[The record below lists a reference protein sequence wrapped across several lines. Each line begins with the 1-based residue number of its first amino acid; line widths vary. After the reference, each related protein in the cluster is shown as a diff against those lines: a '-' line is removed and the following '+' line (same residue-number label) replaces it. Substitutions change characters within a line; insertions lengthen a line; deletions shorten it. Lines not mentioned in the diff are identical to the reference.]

1 MKVYHAIVMTSGT
14 SLFAPGNYF
23 GQWTREGSFFRFE
36 GSNVFLKDG
45 MEKEEAIATWLGHV
59 QRLLPKRQWDP
70 ERVSAEY
77 SMLHALRRM
86 GKLGASVRV
95 TLFYT
100 ETLDGKAAALLLKRL
115 IEQEFSA
122 DVKLQA
128 VHMDVSDRVKLNR
141 LLGDYMFSLSRALQA
156 EDPSYTC
163 FAPIGGYKV
172 MSWFGYLVGSFYG
185 YPTAYLHEG
194 AQQMLHVV
202 PPVPIAIDPGFFR
215 KYAAF
220 LRRLRVEGILPMNE
234 LSWEEKSLVES
245 HASLFTVEE
254 DHVYLNPFGDFLLAR
269 DEYVAQLQTKVLFSD
284 AVVRLLKEHPSQ
296 RSFVFQQVGV
306 LLESIKEHAVQ
317 KWGRLFH
324 ERDFAGLQGKHYPFH
339 LYKGASNGGLFR
351 ATWRYDENKDVLYVN
366 YVWLAKPY
374 EHDVLQ
380 GKGLAKNEGQW
391 HDVTQEFSERLLD
404 LCQ

>member
-1 MKVYHAIVMTSGT
+1 
-14 SLFAPGNYF
+14 
-23 GQWTREGSFFRFE
+23 
-36 GSNVFLKDG
+36 
-45 MEKEEAIATWLGHV
+45 
-59 QRLLPKRQWDP
+59 
-70 ERVSAEY
+70 
-77 SMLHALRRM
+77 
-86 GKLGASVRV
+86 
-95 TLFYT
+95 
-100 ETLDGKAAALLLKRL
+100 
-115 IEQEFSA
+115 
-122 DVKLQA
+122 
-128 VHMDVSDRVKLNR
+128 
-141 LLGDYMFSLSRALQA
+141 MFSLSRALQA

-391 HDVTQEFSERLLD
+391 HDVTQEFSERLLLKSTAED
-404 LCQ
+404 EVVLFNVGSLRTVWLSGEVFQRIVDSARDVTGKIHQVSTSSSHVAGSFQQVTRSMDKMIHIARRPTTPGKWLMH